1 MAAKKNNARREER
14 IAKNNRKLNSALSL
28 FTAGFVAECYLLLL
42 NQYFVKGTIA
52 QVVAASYFLDV
63 MVWVGLALTA
73 AGIALTVMRAKRA
86 GFAAW
91 GKWLVVLGVFLTL
104 SSQLMLKIYPAG
116 TTAMCILVPVLM
128 LLSVVFLL
136 YQHEF
141 AVQTASLTLTIA
153 ATVLLNRGATAS
165 AGLLK
170 LLVIGCVVAILVLC
184 ILVGAAQKNGGT
196 LKGIALFHP
205 GTDYRMMYA
214 VMVFSEV
221 VILLSLTVAGV
232 AFWAIWA
239 SAIVLFALAVW
250 YTVKLL

>member
-1 MAAKKNNARREER
+1 MAAKKNNARREQR
-14 IAKNNRKLNSALSL
+14 IAKNNRSLNCALSL
-28 FTAGFVAECYLLLL
+28 FTAGFVAEFYFLLL
-42 NQYFVKGTIA
+42 NQYFVKGTIS
-52 QVVAASYFLDV
+52 QVVAASYFLEGV
-63 MVWVGLALTA
+63 VWFGLVLVA
-73 AGIALTVMRAKRA
+73 AGLVLTFLRKNPTR
-86 GFAAW
+86 FASL
-91 GKWLVVLGVFLTL
+91 GKWLIVLGVFLTL

-170 LLVIGCVVAILVLC
+170 VLVVGCIVVILALC
-184 ILVGAAQKNGGT
+184 VLVGMAQKNGG
-196 LKGIALFHP
+196 ALRGQPIFP
-205 GTDYRMMYA
+205 AKTDYRMMYA
-214 VMVFSEV
+214 VMAFSEV
-221 VILLSLTVAGV
+221 VIILSLTVAGV

>member
-1 MAAKKNNARREER
+1 MAAKKNNTRREQR
-14 IAKNNRKLNSALSL
+14 IAKNNRSLNCALSL
-28 FTAGFVAECYLLLL
+28 FTAGFVAEFYFLLL
-42 NQYFVKGTIA
+42 NQYFVKGTIS
-52 QVVAASYFLDV
+52 QVVAASYFLEGV
-63 MVWVGLALTA
+63 VWFGLVLVALGLALTF
-73 AGIALTVMRAKRA
+73 LRKNPTRFVSV
-86 GFAAW
+86 
-91 GKWLVVLGVFLTL
+91 GKWLIVLGVFLTL

-170 LLVIGCVVAILVLC
+170 LLVIGCVVAILALC

-196 LKGIALFHP
+196 LKGISLFHA